1 MLSIALN
8 IGFVG
13 FSLAIIITIL
23 RLFIGPSLADRILA
37 LDTLY
42 MNALGLMVLTGIAW
56 TAADGDRSYHYEVA
70 LLVALM
76 GFVGTV
82 AGARYVARGDA
93 VE

>member
-1 MLSIALN
+1 MLNIAMNIGYAGFSIA
-8 IGFVG
+8 IV
-13 FSLAIIITIL
+13 ITMV
-23 RLFIGPSLADRILA
+23 RLLIGPSLADRLLA

-42 MNALGLMVLTGIAW
+42 MNALGLMVLTGISW
-56 TAADGDRSYHYEVA
+56 MAASGERSYHYEVA